1 MSSALLQRQATLAAV
16 ALLGTLAAL
25 ALSRAGDDGRAA
37 TPAVAPRVTWDQAQV
52 SVLAAPALGRESAC
66 GVGLTERTIGVAHP
80 VLPCG
85 VVLVLEH
92 DGRRVRAPVVEQ
104 GGVQGGVAFELTP
117 ALAGQL
123 NVRGMQTIRWRFG

>member
-16 ALLGTLAAL
+16 ALLGALAAL
-25 ALSRAGDDGRAA
+25 ALGRAGNEGPVA
-37 TPAVAPRVTWDQAQV
+37 PSAVARRVTWERARV
-52 SVLAAPALGRESAC
+52 SVLPLPALGRASAC
-66 GVGLTERTIGVAHP
+66 GVELTDRTVGVAHP

-92 DGRRVRAPVVEQ
+92 AGRRVRAVVVEQ
-104 GGVQGGVAFELTP
+104 GGVGAGRAFELTP

-123 NVRGMQTIRWRFG
+123 DVRGTETIRWRFG